1 MIIDYPWYFV
11 LLCLLAGA
19 AYAAGLY
26 YVGHRHFSKGV
37 NALLAALRFVA
48 VTVIALLLLAPV
60 AKRTVHERQKPL
72 IVLVDD
78 CSESVQMSADSA
90 FSLAALGDELEDH
103 CRVLYSADTTNTGQT
118 DISAMLEVSPDAAA
132 IVLASDGIYNRGQN
146 PTTIAERLGI
156 PVYTVALGDTTPR
169 RDAALSN
176 IRHNRIAYLGNAF
189 PVEITIGAHRLK
201 GRTAQLTVTDGRGK
215 KVASQQV
222 GYSDDDFGTTLTFS
236 IQAEEK
242 GLQKYT
248 VSLSVVENE
257 VERENNVLTFYT
269 DVIDGRR
276 KVAIV
281 GNAPHPDLAALKQAV
296 ESNPNY
302 EAEVF
307 LNEELR
313 VKHPEGELST
323 LKKKDILAKNEE
335 LKAYSLAILHNLPSA
350 TRQIPKAFENLPQV
364 FVIGCQT
371 DFPRFN
377 ALHTGVEIVSKVKK
391 SSEVTAVYNDHFTL
405 FNLDASD
412 GEALEQLPPL
422 DAPFGEGKVSSSLQS
437 LFTARLGNID
447 TRQPLVA
454 ALARGRHHVA
464 FVWGEGLWKWRL
476 ADYLNNNSHEHFD
489 RLVSQIV
496 NFTAITDQRERFI
509 VETERHY
516 SDNDNIVIHAQ
527 LYNDTYEPFNTPDAI
542 FMLMGDSIKG
552 DFNFTREG
560 DGYTLSL
567 GRLPEGLYRY
577 TAQTKYN
584 GETLTTEGSF
594 AVEALHLEQANL
606 TADHTLLRTIS
617 AITGGQMFYPDQQE
631 SLRDSLATIKP
642 VIYTH
647 TRFSELLNLPWVLLL
662 IVVLLGIEWVLRKY
676 YGEV

>member
-642 VIYTH
+642 VIYG
-647 TRFSELLNLPWVLLL
+647 RALRRRVLWSRASTAHGHHSP
-662 IVVLLGIEWVLRKY
+662 VFH
-676 YGEV
+676 